1 MVLFRGAKEGLRMS
15 QRKKIALVGAGN
27 IGGELAALAARQEL
41 GDVWLFDIPEK
52 LGLAQGKA
60 LDLEQNGAVLGYDAA
75 IRGTA
80 NWDDLTGSDVVVVTA
95 GVPRKPGMS
104 RDDLLGI
111 NLKIIRSVA
120 ENLRTRCPNAF
131 VIVVSNPLD
140 AMVYAMKEVTGFPPE
155 RVVGM
160 AGVLDSS
167 RLQLFLA
174 QAAGVAVKDVRAM
187 VLGGHGDTMVPV
199 ASYCTIN
206 GIPAGQLIPAD
217 KLAAIFERTRN
228 GGAEVVKLMGTSA
241 YYAPASSA
249 IQMARAF
256 LHDEK
261 RLIPCAA
268 FLRGQYGYQDLYIGV
283 PVILGGKGVE
293 KIVEIALA
301 PAEKEMLDNSAKA
314 VRELI
319 EASKRL

>member
-1 MVLFRGAKEGLRMS
+1 MS

-52 LGLAQGKA
+52 LGVAQGKA

-75 IRGTA
+75 IRGTST
-80 NWDDLTGSDVVVVTA
+80 WDDLAGADVVIVTA
-95 GVPRKPGMS
+95 GIPRKPGMS
-104 RDDLLGI
+104 RDDLLSV

-131 VIVVSNPLD
+131 VLVVSNPLD

-206 GIPAGQLIPAD
+206 GIPAGQLIAAD

-268 FLRGQYGYQDLYIGV
+268 FLRGEYGYQDLYIGV

-293 KIVEIALA
+293 KIVEIALD
-301 PAEKEMLDNSAKA
+301 PGEKQMLDNSAKA

-319 EASKRL
+319 EVSKRL